1 MPSSSIYFPWCDFK
15 RLGDLGDY
23 VLIVRLVINHFFFNL
38 NDDDAVIIQTLLNN
52 SHFSSRIS
60 FSDTG
65 DPFFFS
71 PLLTPGS
78 AMIVIPDSMEVSQCC
93 GSEGH
98 KY

>member
-65 DPFFFS
+65 DPFFFPPS
-71 PLLTPGS
+71 DARFCDDSNTRFYGS
-78 AMIVIPDSMEVSQCC
+78 VAMLWE
-93 GSEGH
+93 
-98 KY
+98 